1 LSFSFPDALQ
11 LVGAA
16 AIAVILVW
24 AVRARRRSHGEFLSE
39 AAAERV
45 CPHLKPA
52 YDLLV
57 ARGHRPVNVGQR
69 HPELPLEI
77 HVAPVFA
84 PQAVYDELKLAAP
97 VFVSERNVLYCKEDL
112 CEIHPVRD

>member
-1 LSFSFPDALQ
+1 
-11 LVGAA
+11 
-16 AIAVILVW
+16 
-24 AVRARRRSHGEFLSE
+24 
-39 AAAERV
+39 V
-45 CPHLKPA
+45 CPHLKPV

-57 ARGHRPVNVGQR
+57 SRGHRPVNVGQR

-77 HVAPVFA
+77 HVAPVFG
-84 PQAVYDELKLAAP
+84 PQAVYDELKLGPP

>member
-1 LSFSFPDALQ
+1 LSFAFADALQ
-11 LVGAA
+11 LLAAA
-16 AIAVILVW
+16 AIGVILIW
-24 AVRARRRSHGEFLSE
+24 AVRARRRSHGAFLLE

-57 ARGHRPVNVGQR
+57 SRGHRPVNVGQR
-69 HPELPLEI
+69 HPDLPLEI
-77 HVAPVFA
+77 HVVPGFE
-84 PQAVYDELKLAAP
+84 PQAVYDELKLAPP

-112 CEIHPVRD
+112 CEIHPVRT